1 MVAGGAHS
9 SETGPIFSPGTDGCA
24 LLVVT
29 FTSSLSTTL
38 RGVLGA
44 AAPSEGH
51 LLGLLPPVTSGWVGG
66 SLMEA
71 ACVDTEGAGPL
82 TLTPIC
88 QLPRAE
94 VRTVL
99 LKTKM

>member
-1 MVAGGAHS
+1 MRPSRRHVHQFPVNNPPGSARCRSSKRGPPIRPIAPGDIGLGWRVAYGS
-9 SETGPIFSPGTDGCA
+9 
-24 LLVVT
+24 
-29 FTSSLSTTL
+29 
-38 RGVLGA
+38 
-44 AAPSEGH
+44 
-51 LLGLLPPVTSGWVGG
+51 GLW
-66 SLMEA
+66 
-71 ACVDTEGAGPL
+71 DTEGAGPL